1 MVLVGFAAMEDRSL
15 HRHNADV
22 EAAQDYA
29 VCDVRGIED
38 VMRERSERIL
48 RARRAMHERDGSERR
63 LTDRRASEREAAARP
78 ERHTPRRGELHE
90 EIVWVLVVGD
100 LEALVGFADLK
111 DF

>member
-1 MVLVGFAAMEDRSL
+1 VVFIRFATVKDRSL
-15 HRHNADV
+15 HRYDA
-22 EAAQDYA
+22 EIETAKDYA
-29 VCDVRGIED
+29 VCNVRGIED